1 MKQFI
6 VKNKNAI
13 AAIAAIVLLGGI
25 LMSFQDSPAVHLSMK
40 SQDLSEDTLPEKDYR
55 GSMKMK
61 DFDNLMN
68 QLDNTMLQAGDL
80 LKNINLEQIRKQ
92 VQNSLKQVDMEKI
105 QRDIELSLKQINL
118 DKIMEEVTSS
128 LKSIDWANNKAL
140 INQALSEA
148 KQEIEKSRAEIAHI
162 DMKEI
167 KKDLENARLEI
178 EKSKWEINKIDMNK
192 IMDEA
197 KDGIE
202 KAKEELRQTRTM
214 FSEME
219 KDGLVSAKDGFTIE
233 YKDKELYI
241 NGRKQPENVTDKYRK
256 YFSKDHF
263 KITIDKE

>member
-6 VKNKNAI
+6 LKNKNAI

-25 LMSFQDSPAVHLSMK
+25 LMSFQDSPAVHLSFK
-40 SQDLSEDTLPEKDYR
+40 SQDLSEDTLPEKNYK

-68 QLDNTMLQAGDL
+68 HLDNTMLQAGDV
-80 LKNINLEQIRKQ
+80 LKNINLEQIQKQ

-105 QRDIELSLKQINL
+105 QRDIEHSLKQINL

-128 LKSIDWANNKAL
+128 LKSIDWANNKTL
-140 INQALSEA
+140 INEALTEA
-148 KQEIEKSRAEIAHI
+148 KKEIEKSRTAFTHI
-162 DMKEI
+162 DVNEI
-167 KKDLENARLEI
+167 KKELENARLEI
-178 EKSKWEINKIDMNK
+178 EKSKLEINKIDMNK
-192 IMDEA
+192 VMDEA
-197 KDGIE
+197 KEEIG
-202 KAKEELRQTRTM
+202 KAKEELKQTRAM

-219 KDGLVSAKDGFTIE
+219 KDGLLSAKDGFTIE